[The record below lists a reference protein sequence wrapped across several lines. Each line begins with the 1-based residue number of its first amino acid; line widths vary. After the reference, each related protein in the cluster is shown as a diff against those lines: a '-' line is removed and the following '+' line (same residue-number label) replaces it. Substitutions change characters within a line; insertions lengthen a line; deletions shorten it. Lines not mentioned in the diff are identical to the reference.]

1 MTIAQLFRLW
11 LVLALSSIAA
21 GMLFLGCAPRTIYV
35 PSGEPVRLAAPIK
48 SAPVWVRDS
57 SGTWVRGRVNLEEG
71 WYVLA
76 DPGPNEK

>member
-1 MTIAQLFRLW
+1 VKNWLISLLLSLAFACVFVLFT
-11 LVLALSSIAA
+11 
-21 GMLFLGCAPRTIYV
+21 GCATRTIYV
-35 PSGEPVRLAAPIK
+35 PHGEPVRLAAPIK